1 MADEYITEDEINQ
14 HFVAMGHSVDL
25 IDATIADDTEA
36 KKMNNGP
43 QGAKDM
49 VKRNTDHLEL
59 QLGKSWAIDDNRDKS
74 SYMDAIT
81 VGKAYIDA

>member
-36 KKMNNGP
+36 KKMNGGP
-43 QGAKDM
+43 QGSFINALIQSLSENKEEEK
-49 VKRNTDHLEL
+49 VASIN
-59 QLGKSWAIDDNRDKS
+59 
-74 SYMDAIT
+74 
-81 VGKAYIDA
+81 